1 MKYTTVIFDLDGTLL
16 NTIDTITFYANKAL
30 EKFGF
35 KTFVADD
42 YKYFVGNGAVK
53 LIERALEASGKYNKE
68 DFDKVFKYY
77 NEIYNADS
85 LYLTRPYDGIVEMLK
100 KLKSAGIKTG
110 VISNKPD
117 FATVDVVKKVLGEG
131 LIDICH
137 GARDSF
143 PLKPDPSS
151 TLDVL
156 SELSGEKGI
165 SAFVGDTSVDIET
178 GKAAGVHTIGV
189 KWGFRTEQELKDAGA
204 EYIVSEPGEIYDI
217 IISL

>member
-1 MKYTTVIFDLDGTLL
+1 MKTVIFDLDGTLL

-30 EKFGF
+30 GKFGF

-53 LIERALEASGKYNKE
+53 LIERALAASGEYTKE

-151 TLDVL
+151 TLDIL

-165 SAFVGDTSVDIET
+165 SAFVGDTSVDIAT
-178 GKAAGVHTIGV
+178 GKAAGLHTIGV
-189 KWGFRTEQELKDAGA
+189 KWGFRTEEELKDAGA
-204 EYIVSEPGEIYDI
+204 EFIISHPDELCDI
-217 IISL
+217 IINL

>member
-1 MKYTTVIFDLDGTLL
+1 MKTVIFDLDGTLL
-16 NTIDTITFYANKAL
+16 NTIDTITYYGNKAL
-30 EKFGF
+30 SAFGF
-35 KTFVADD
+35 PTYSADR

-53 LIERALEASGKYNKE
+53 LIERALDASGEYAKE
-68 DFDKVFKYY
+68 DFDKVFNYY

-85 LYLTRPYDGIVEMLK
+85 LYLTRPYDGIVEMLE

-151 TLDVL
+151 TLDIL
-156 SELSGEKGI
+156 SELSGEKEI
-165 SAFVGDTSVDIET
+165 SAFVGDTSVDVAT
-178 GKAAGVHTIGV
+178 GKAAGLHTIGV
-189 KWGFRTEQELKDAGA
+189 KWGFRTEEELKDAGA
-204 EYIVSEPGEIYDI
+204 EFIISHPDELCDI
-217 IISL
+217 IIKL

>member
-1 MKYTTVIFDLDGTLL
+1 MKTVVFDLDGTLL
-16 NTIDTITFYANKAL
+16 NTIDTIAYYGNKAL
-30 EKFGF
+30 SAFGF
-35 KTFVADD
+35 PTYPADR

-53 LIERALEASGKYNKE
+53 LVRRALDASGEYTE
-68 DFDKVFKYY
+68 DDFKKVFDYY

-85 LYLTRPYDGIVEMLK
+85 LYLTRPYDGIVEMLR

-117 FATVDVVKKVLGEG
+117 FATVDVVKKVLGEN

-137 GARDSF
+137 GARDCF
-143 PLKPDPSS
+143 PLKPDPAS
-151 TLDVL
+151 TLEIL
-156 SELSGEKGI
+156 KELSANAEH

-178 GKAAGVHTIGV
+178 GKAASLHTIGV

-204 EYIVSEPGEIYDI
+204 EFIISEPKELFDI
-217 IISL
+217 IINL

>member
-1 MKYTTVIFDLDGTLL
+1 M
-16 NTIDTITFYANKAL
+16 
-30 EKFGF
+30 
-35 KTFVADD
+35 
-42 YKYFVGNGAVK
+42 
-53 LIERALEASGKYNKE
+53 
-68 DFDKVFKYY
+68 
-77 NEIYNADS
+77 
-85 LYLTRPYDGIVEMLK
+85 YLTRPYDGIVEMLK

-151 TLDVL
+151 TLDIL

-178 GKAAGVHTIGV
+178 GKAAGLHTIGV

-217 IISL
+217 IINL

>member
-1 MKYTTVIFDLDGTLL
+1 MKAVIFDLDGTLL
-16 NTIDTITFYANKAL
+16 NTIDTIAYYGNKAL
-30 EKFGF
+30 SDFGF
-35 KTFVADD
+35 PTFPVDR
-42 YKYFVGNGAVK
+42 YKYFAGNGAVK
-53 LIERALEASGKYNKE
+53 LIRRALEATGKYTEE
-68 DFDKVFKYY
+68 DFDKVFTHY

-100 KLKSAGIKTG
+100 KLKEAGIKTG

-117 FATVDVVKKVLGEG
+117 FATVDVVKKVLGEE

-143 PLKPDPSS
+143 PLKPDPAS

-156 SELSGEKGI
+156 GELKGDAKH

-178 GKAAGVHTIGV
+178 GKAASLHTIGV
-189 KWGFRTEQELKDAGA
+189 KWGFRTEEELKGAGA
-204 EYIVSEPGEIYDI
+204 EVIISHPDELFDI
-217 IISL
+217 IINL

>member
-1 MKYTTVIFDLDGTLL
+1 MKTVIFDLDGTLL

-30 EKFGF
+30 EKFGC

-53 LIERALEASGKYNKE
+53 LIERALAASGEYTKE

-117 FATVDVVKKVLGEG
+117 FATVDVVKKVLG
-131 LIDICH
+131 DV
-137 GARDSF
+137 ADS
-143 PLKPDPSS
+143 
-151 TLDVL
+151 
-156 SELSGEKGI
+156 EMI
-165 SAFVGDTSVDIET
+165 IVGDSLTSDMKGGNNAGILCCWYNPAHKVDTKGLRIDYQIENLWDI
-178 GKAAGVHTIGV
+178 K
-189 KWGFRTEQELKDAGA
+189 E
-204 EYIVSEPGEIYDI
+204 IVF
-217 IISL
+217 

>member
-1 MKYTTVIFDLDGTLL
+1 MKTVIFDLDGTLL

-30 EKFGF
+30 GKFGF

-53 LIERALEASGKYNKE
+53 LIERALAASGEYTKE

-151 TLDVL
+151 TLDIL
-156 SELSGEKGI
+156 SELSGEKEI

-178 GKAAGVHTIGV
+178 GKAAGLHTIGV

-217 IISL
+217 IINL

>member
-1 MKYTTVIFDLDGTLL
+1 MKAVIFDLDGTLL
-16 NTIDTITFYANKAL
+16 NTIDTIAYYANKAL
-30 EKFGF
+30 ADFGF
-35 KTFVADD
+35 STFPVDR
-42 YKYFVGNGAVK
+42 YKYFAGNGAVK
-53 LIERALEASGKYNKE
+53 LIRRALEATGGYTEE

-100 KLKSAGIKTG
+100 KLKDAGIKTG

-117 FATVDVVKKVLGEG
+117 FATVDVVKKVLGDE

-137 GARDSF
+137 GARDAF
-143 PLKPDPSS
+143 PLKPDPASA
-151 TLDVL
+151 LDIL
-156 SELSGEKGI
+156 GELKGDKAN

-178 GKAAGVHTIGV
+178 GKAASLHTIGV
-189 KWGFRTEQELKDAGA
+189 KWGFRTEDELKGAGA
-204 EYIVSEPGEIYDI
+204 EFIISHPKELFDI